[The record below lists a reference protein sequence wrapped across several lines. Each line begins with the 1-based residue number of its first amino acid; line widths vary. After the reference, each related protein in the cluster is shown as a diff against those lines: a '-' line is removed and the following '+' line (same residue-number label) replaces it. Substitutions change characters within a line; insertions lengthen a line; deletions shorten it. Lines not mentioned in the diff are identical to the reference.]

1 MNITRIRKKQPYDR
15 RTGAAMVEGVM
26 GLWLVITGTVLALTI
41 IVNTGM
47 STYYKEKLGF
57 ISNQCAAYAATLP
70 PGEDI
75 ASKVEPV
82 ARGLLSAL
90 GLANT
95 GCKVKVEEK
104 AIEDRTAVKITVAVN
119 GLKLFGPGDVLPGTI
134 NLEDSA
140 IVLRNGAPTGL
151 LWMNNNAKFSGY
163 LIPAIKVPPSGPN
176 SLGMPLYI
184 P

>member
-1 MNITRIRKKQPYDR
+1 
-15 RTGAAMVEGVM
+15 
-26 GLWLVITGTVLALTI
+26 
-41 IVNTGM
+41 
-47 STYYKEKLGF
+47 
-57 ISNQCAAYAATLP
+57 
-70 PGEDI
+70 
-75 ASKVEPV
+75 
-82 ARGLLSAL
+82 
-90 GLANT
+90 
-95 GCKVKVEEK
+95 
-104 AIEDRTAVKITVAVN
+104 VAVN

-140 IVLRNGAPTGL
+140 VVLRNGAPTGL

>member
-1 MNITRIRKKQPYDR
+1 MSRARIIPPRKDS
-15 RTGAAMVEGVM
+15 GAALVEGVM
-26 GLWLVITGTVLALTI
+26 GLWLVITGTVLAITI
-41 IVNTGM
+41 LVNTGM

-75 ASKVEPV
+75 PTKVEPV
-82 ARGLLSAL
+82 ARDLLNAL
-90 GLANT
+90 GMANT
-95 GCKVKVEEK
+95 GCKVKAEER
-104 AIEDRTAVKITVAVN
+104 AIQDRTAIKITVAVN

-140 IVLRNGAPTGL
+140 VVLRNGAPTGL
-151 LWMNNNAKFSGY
+151 LWLNNNAKFSGY